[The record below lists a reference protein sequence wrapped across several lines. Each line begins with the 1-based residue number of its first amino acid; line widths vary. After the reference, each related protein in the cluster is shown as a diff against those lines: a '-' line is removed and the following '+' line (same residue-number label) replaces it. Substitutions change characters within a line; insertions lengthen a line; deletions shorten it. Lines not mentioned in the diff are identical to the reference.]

1 MRVPLAPTA
10 LNHHTVLSM
19 LTGSRSMGAVLFLG
33 ATIALVGFTLAPS
46 YVSTAPAAPL
56 TPSATETAPV
66 LPQAAPDTVIA
77 VSSRPGASS
86 AAAAHNAMIAATIRS
101 EGAGWIGIPYRWG
114 GTTRRGIDCSAFVQ
128 QLMRATF
135 DLELPRTT
143 ATQVHRGT
151 RISRDELIP
160 GDLVFFRRRGVRHV
174 GVYMGDGDFIHASSS
189 RGVTVSN
196 LSSNYYNRHYW
207 QARRVLPTFEPV
219 IEQPTDLG
227 EVPTAPV
234 RTAPGVRN

>member
-1 MRVPLAPTA
+1 
-10 LNHHTVLSM
+10 M
-19 LTGSRSMGAVLFLG
+19 LTGSRSLGAVLFLG
-33 ATIALVGFTLAPS
+33 ATIALVGFTLAPT
-46 YVSTAPAAPL
+46 YVPTAPAAPL

-66 LPQAAPDTVIA
+66 LAPAAPDTVIA
-77 VSSRPGASS
+77 VSSRAASSS
-86 AAAAHNAMIAATIRS
+86 AAAAHNAMVAATIRA
-101 EGAGWIGIPYRWG
+101 EGSDWIGIPYRWG

-143 ATQVHRGT
+143 ATQVHRGE

-196 LSSNYYNRHYW
+196 LSSNYYTRHYW

-219 IEQPTDLG
+219 IDEPTSLG
-227 EVPTAPV
+227 DVEVAPV
-234 RTAPGVRN
+234 RSTSGVRN